1 MSKII
6 KPDEP
11 QMLSIQMSPD
21 MARLLASILGEYS
34 HRITPPPEEV
44 FKDKTEEEKTK
55 ILSIHDQRKQF
66 ALKVCESFFTNAH
79 Q

>member
-6 KPDEP
+6 KPNEP
-11 QMLSIQMSPD
+11 QMLTIKMSPE

-34 HRITPPPEEV
+34 HRIALPPDEV
-44 FKDKTEEEKTK
+44 FVGKTEEEKTK

-66 ALKVCESFFTNAH
+66 ALKVCESFFSNAH
-79 Q
+79 E